1 MPLYMLQAAYAN
13 EPRETPAEE
22 SEDRGQV
29 VATQLE
35 ELGGRLIGFYQG
47 YGRYDAVAICELPD
61 DFAAGN
67 LAISVGARGHLKNV
81 KATKL
86 HGSVVHRYLRLAH

>member
-13 EPRETPAEE
+13 ESAETPAEKPDGHSHAVASQ
-22 SEDRGQV
+22 SER
-29 VATQLE
+29 
-35 ELGGRLIGFYQG
+35 LGGRLISFYQG

-61 DFAAGN
+61 DVAAGV
-67 LAISVGARGHLKNV
+67 LALSVGEPAGLKDV

-86 HGSVVHRYLRLAH
+86 HGSFVHRFLRLAH